1 MTALSIAEYARLR
14 GVPVSTVV
22 DAARSGQITRRRD
35 GRLNAEEVDAGWY
48 ADHLARAAQ
57 VKATE
62 ASRVK
67 RRDAAAVAVASAISA
82 LRRQIAETQRTT
94 AARTATE
101 AARARQLQ
109 RLHAA
114 LQSFPALYGPEVDL
128 WPDVRLASTSTLRRR
143 LGGHASSFHRP

>member
-1 MTALSIAEYARLR
+1 MRPGPGRSRVGGTAGS
-14 GVPVSTVV
+14 
-22 DAARSGQITRRRD
+22 
-35 GRLNAEEVDAGWY
+35 NAEEVDAGWY

-101 AARARQLQ
+101 AARARQSAT
-109 RLHAA
+109 AA
-114 LQSFPALYGPEVDL
+114 RRPAGFPALYGPEVDL
-128 WPDVRLASTSTLRRR
+128 WPDVGLLLLRHSDGDLADMLLRSIDRED
-143 LGGHASSFHRP
+143 